1 MLGNL
6 YEENARMTTH
16 FFARL
21 TGKREIPPVNTEAF
35 GVAEF
40 IFSGDLKKLQYRVIL
55 KNIEKVTSCQIHLG
69 KSDQIGPVVLNLFGP
84 LKQGI
89 SLNEGVVTGVV
100 NVEDFEGP
108 LQGRAFDSLLQEIIQ
123 ANVYVNVYTKSN
135 KKGEIRGRIRKV
147 KK

>member
-1 MLGNL
+1 
-6 YEENARMTTH
+6 MTTH

-21 TGKREIPPVNTEAF
+21 TGKRELPPVNTEAF

-40 IFSGDLKKLQYRVIL
+40 IFSDDLTKLHYRVIL

-69 KSDQIGPVVLNLFGP
+69 KSSQIGPVVFYLYGP
-84 LKQGI
+84 LEQGI
-89 SLNEGVVTGVV
+89 SLNEGSITGAV
-100 NVEDFEGP
+100 NVEEFEGP
-108 LQGRAFDSLLQEIIQ
+108 LQGKSLVHFLQETIQ
-123 ANVYVNVYTKSN
+123 ANVYVNVHTKSH

>member
-1 MLGNL
+1 
-6 YEENARMTTH
+6 MTTH

-21 TGKREIPPVNTEAF
+21 TGKRELPPVNTEAF

-40 IFSGDLKKLQYRVIL
+40 IFSDDLTKLHYRVIL

-69 KSDQIGPVVLNLFGP
+69 KSSQIGPVVFYLYGP
-84 LKQGI
+84 LEQGI
-89 SLNEGVVTGVV
+89 SLNEGSITGAV
-100 NVEDFEGP
+100 NVEEFGGP
-108 LQGRAFDSLLQEIIQ
+108 LQGKSLVHFLQEIIQ
-123 ANVYVNVYTKSN
+123 ANVYVNVHTKSH

>member
-1 MLGNL
+1 
-6 YEENARMTTH
+6 MTTH

-21 TGKREIPPVNTEAF
+21 TGKREIPPVNTEAY

-40 IFSGDLKKLQYRVIL
+40 IFSEDLTKLHYRVIL

-69 KSDQIGPVVLNLFGP
+69 KTSQIGPVVFYLYGP
-84 LKQGI
+84 LEQGI
-89 SLNEGVVTGVV
+89 SLNEGSITGVV
-100 NVEDFEGP
+100 NVEEFEGP

>member
-1 MLGNL
+1 
-6 YEENARMTTH
+6 MTTH

-21 TGKREIPPVNTEAF
+21 TGKRELPPVNTEAF

-40 IFSGDLKKLQYRVIL
+40 IFSDDLMKLHYRVIL

-69 KSDQIGPVVLNLFGP
+69 KSSQIGPVVFYLYGP
-84 LKQGI
+84 LEQGI
-89 SLNEGVVTGVV
+89 SLNEGSITGAV
-100 NVEDFEGP
+100 NVEEFEGP
-108 LQGRAFDSLLQEIIQ
+108 LQGKSLVHFLQETIQ
-123 ANVYVNVYTKSN
+123 ANVYVNVHTKSH

>member
-1 MLGNL
+1 
-6 YEENARMTTH
+6 MTTH

-21 TGKREIPPVNTEAF
+21 TGKRELPPVNTEAF

-40 IFSGDLKKLQYRVIL
+40 IFSDDLTKLHYRVIL

-69 KSDQIGPVVLNLFGP
+69 KSSQIGPVVFYLYGP
-84 LKQGI
+84 LEQGI
-89 SLNEGVVTGVV
+89 SLNEGSITGAV
-100 NVEDFEGP
+100 NVEEFEGP
-108 LQGRAFDSLLQEIIQ
+108 LQGKSLVHFLQEMIQ
-123 ANVYVNVYTKSN
+123 ANVYVNIHTKSH

>member
-1 MLGNL
+1 
-6 YEENARMTTH
+6 MTTH

-21 TGKREIPPVNTEAF
+21 TGKRELPPVNTEAF

-40 IFSGDLKKLQYRVIL
+40 IFSDDLTKLHYRVII

-69 KSDQIGPVVLNLFGP
+69 KSSQIGPVVFYLYGP
-84 LKQGI
+84 LEQGI
-89 SLNEGVVTGVV
+89 SLNEGSITGAV
-100 NVEDFEGP
+100 NVEEFEGP
-108 LQGRAFDSLLQEIIQ
+108 LQGKSLVHFLQEIIQ
-123 ANVYVNVYTKSN
+123 ANVYVNIHTKSH

>member
-1 MLGNL
+1 
-6 YEENARMTTH
+6 
-16 FFARL
+16 
-21 TGKREIPPVNTEAF
+21 
-35 GVAEF
+35 
-40 IFSGDLKKLQYRVIL
+40 L

-69 KSDQIGPVVLNLFGP
+69 KANQIGPIVLSLFGP

-89 SLNEGVVTGVV
+89 SVNEGVVTGVV
-100 NVEDFEGP
+100 NVGDFEGP

-123 ANVYVNVYTKSN
+123 ANVYVNVYTKSH

>member
-1 MLGNL
+1 M
-6 YEENARMTTH
+6 
-16 FFARL
+16 
-21 TGKREIPPVNTEAF
+21 
-35 GVAEF
+35 
-40 IFSGDLKKLQYRVIL
+40 

-69 KSDQIGPVVLNLFGP
+69 KADQIGPVVLNLFGP

-89 SLNEGVVTGVV
+89 SVSEGVVTGVV

-108 LQGRAFDSLLQEIIQ
+108 LQGRAFDNLLQEIIQ

>member
-1 MLGNL
+1 
-6 YEENARMTTH
+6 MTTH

-21 TGKREIPPVNTEAF
+21 TGKREIPPVNTEAY
-35 GVAEF
+35 GVTEF
-40 IFSGDLKKLQYRVIL
+40 IFSDDLKKLQYRIIL

-69 KSDQIGPVVLNLFGP
+69 KADQIGPVVLNLFGP
-84 LKQGI
+84 IKQGI
-89 SLNEGVVTGVV
+89 SVNEGVVTGVV

-123 ANVYVNVYTKSN
+123 ANVYVNVYTRSN

>member
-1 MLGNL
+1 
-6 YEENARMTTH
+6 MTTH

-21 TGKREIPPVNTEAF
+21 TGKREIPPVNTEAY

-40 IFSGDLKKLQYRVIL
+40 IFSEDLKKLQYRVIL
-55 KNIEKVTSCQIHLG
+55 KTS
-69 KSDQIGPVVLNLFGP
+69 KSYIMPNSSREIDQIGPIVLSLLGP

-89 SLNEGVVTGVV
+89 SVNEGVVTGVV
-100 NVEDFEGP
+100 NVEEFEGP